1 MAGEGIAAQ
10 QMLQQQAALEQR
22 NAAMQ
27 NMMKQQAASQIMR
40 QIATSEVQRSM
51 ALDRQR
57 GQALQSGADRQ
68 ARRDVGQS
76 RMEMQKDL
84 EEKQKLLG
92 LIGGAAEA
100 AGALGGYLQS
110 QNALE
115 EAQFQGRMEAAALDP
130 EVDDFSQFNP
140 EDVAA
145 LQAMS
150 KAQTQADAD
159 AMVFDEAELAG
170 VMGDPEVVGRGQE
183 LAMRQQSLED
193 LTGAA
198 QGAMSRPSARL
209 DQLYS
214 DAAREQRQ
222 QDLQFANDPDSRRMR
237 RAVHTPQLD
246 AMPTEAEM
254 NPEDLAALKE
264 LGAASQ
270 MPLQGDPSVNI
281 GEEITGEVGRVESL
295 LDTIQAAKEA
305 MGRPSGRL
313 EELRS
318 DAARERRQQDLQFAN
333 DPDSRRMRRAVNR
346 PQLDT
351 MVTPSQMNPSD
362 LGELMELG
370 AANQVPM
377 EFDERDVAQTAA
389 QLEQLQVLREAGELP
404 QSYYL
409 DQLYRE
415 RDRERRMAIMKAL
428 ADMRRLDPRVTPV
441 EGGR

>member
-150 KAQTQADAD
+150 KAQTRADAD

-198 QGAMSRPSARL
+198 KGAMSRPSAQL

-237 RAVHTPQLD
+237 RATHTPQLD

-270 MPLQGDPSVNI
+270 MPLQEDPSVNI

-295 LDTIQAAKEA
+295 MDTIQAAKEA

-313 EELRS
+313 DELRS

-346 PQLDT
+346 PQIDT

-370 AANQVPM
+370 TANQVPM

>member
-40 QIATSEVQRSM
+40 QIATSEVQQSM

-76 RMEMQKDL
+76 RVEMQKDL

-110 QNALE
+110 QNALK

-159 AMVFDEAELAG
+159 AMMFNEAELAG
-170 VMGDPEVVGRGQE
+170 IMSDPEVVGRGQE

-198 QGAMSRPSARL
+198 KDAMSRPSAQL
-209 DQLYS
+209 DQLY
-214 DAAREQRQ
+214 
-222 QDLQFANDPDSRRMR
+222 
-237 RAVHTPQLD
+237 
-246 AMPTEAEM
+246 
-254 NPEDLAALKE
+254 
-264 LGAASQ
+264 
-270 MPLQGDPSVNI
+270 
-281 GEEITGEVGRVESL
+281 
-295 LDTIQAAKEA
+295 
-305 MGRPSGRL
+305 
-313 EELRS
+313 S

-362 LGELMELG
+362 LGELIELG
-370 AANQVPM
+370 TANQVPM

-428 ADMRRLDPRVTPV
+428 ADMRRLDPRVTPI